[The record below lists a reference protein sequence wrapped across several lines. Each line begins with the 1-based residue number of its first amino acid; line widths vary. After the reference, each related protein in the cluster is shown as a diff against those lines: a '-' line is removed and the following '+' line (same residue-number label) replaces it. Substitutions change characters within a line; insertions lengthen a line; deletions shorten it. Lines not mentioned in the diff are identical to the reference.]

1 MKLAV
6 SNIAWTS
13 ADDEVAYRLLAERGV
28 LGLEIAPS
36 RIWAEPDKVTSAA
49 ASAFR
54 VLISSFG
61 LSVVAFQAI
70 LFGQPELT
78 IFDARVRGKTLDYLK
93 RQCDLAARL
102 GVKAL
107 VFGSPKNRLRGDLPP
122 ETVFKMALDFFAEL
136 GRYADRLGVHVC
148 LEPNPPD
155 YGADFLTT
163 IEETIRL
170 VAAVDSMGIRLHF
183 DTGGMHLSG
192 EDAAGMI
199 QRYASLAIHFHAS
212 EPYLQSFAAPVAE
225 HAASAAALRQVGF
238 KGYVSMEMRAMT
250 DGLSSVSHAI
260 DFISRIYGDA

>member
-6 SNIAWTS
+6 SNIAWTA
-13 ADDEVAYRLLAERGV
+13 ADDEAAYRLLAERDV

-49 ASAFR
+49 ASAFK

-78 IFDARVRGKTLDYLK
+78 IFDARVREKTLDYLK
-93 RQCDLAARL
+93 RQCDLAEEL
-102 GVKAL
+102 GAKAL

-122 ETVFKMALDFFAEL
+122 ETAFQLALDFFAEL
-136 GRYADRLGVHVC
+136 GRYADRRGVHVC
-148 LEPNPPD
+148 LEPNPPA

-163 IEETIRL
+163 VEETSRL
-170 VAAVDSMGIRLHF
+170 VAAVDLMGIRLHF

-192 EDAAGMI
+192 EDAVGMI
-199 QRYASLAIHFHAS
+199 QRYATLAVHFHAS
-212 EPYLQSFAAPVAE
+212 EPHLQSFAAPGAE

-238 KGYVSMEMRAMT
+238 SGFVSIEMRTMA
-250 DGLSSVSHAI
+250 DGLDSVSQAI